1 MRTAC
6 DSPLD
11 GPIVQ
16 GLAVA
21 VLWSV
26 AIVAGMLRQGDA
38 GFLLAVMRPIAGVAL
53 IPAVWMLFK
62 QFRSTTVSW
71 LGARAPA
78 PVRHDRIAAGFG
90 PGPKRLMAAE
100 VRHEGARLGPAVH

>member
-78 PVRHDRIAAGFG
+78 PVQHDRLAAG
-90 PGPKRLMAAE
+90 P
-100 VRHEGARLGPAVH
+100 VRSRTLWTRAQEIDGG

>member
-53 IPAVWMLFK
+53 IPAVWMLF
-62 QFRSTTVSW
+62 QAIPLNNSE
-71 LGARAPA
+71 LARGEGTC
-78 PVRHDRIAAGFG
+78 AGS
-90 PGPKRLMAAE
+90 A
-100 VRHEGARLGPAVH
+100 